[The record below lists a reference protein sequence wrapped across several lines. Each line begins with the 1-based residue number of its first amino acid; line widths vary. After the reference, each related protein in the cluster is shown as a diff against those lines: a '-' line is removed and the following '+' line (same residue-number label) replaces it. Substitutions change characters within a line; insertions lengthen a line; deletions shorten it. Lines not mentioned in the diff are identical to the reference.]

1 MATPDLSYVFTI
13 FFLTLGPVKT
23 IPAFFGLT
31 REASPQFQRKTALQ
45 AALISTALCLFIAF
59 IGKNVLAK
67 WGVSLDA
74 LKLAGGLILLL
85 SALKVVT
92 MQPQPSGGQRA
103 TADTPLAATLK
114 LAIAPLATPI
124 IITPYGVVAILFYM
138 VIAEHSMLLQ
148 SEIFGIVLFIMLLNY
163 LGMFFANQIMN
174 IVGMPVLR
182 LIGWIFAV
190 MQSALAIDIMLGAFK
205 SLGVIKSIN

>member
-31 REASPQFQRKTALQ
+31 REASPKFQRKTALQ
-45 AALISTALCLFIAF
+45 AALVSTALCLFIAF
-59 IGKNVLAK
+59 IGKNVLGK

-85 SALKVVT
+85 CALKVVT
-92 MQPQPSGGQRA
+92 MQPQPTGGKKA
-103 TADTPLAATLK
+103 TAETPLTDTIK

-124 IITPYGVVAILFYM
+124 IITPYGVVALLFYM
-138 VIAEHSMLLQ
+138 VIAERSMVLQ

-163 LGMFFANQIMN
+163 LGMFFADKIMKV
-174 IVGMPVLR
+174 VGMPVLR

-190 MQSALAIDIMLGAFK
+190 MQSALAIDIMLGAFR
-205 SLGVIKSIN
+205 SLGVVKSIN

>member
-59 IGKNVLAK
+59 IGKNVLGK

-74 LKLAGGLILLL
+74 LKLAGGLILLM

-92 MQPQPSGGQRA
+92 MQPQPTGGQRA
-103 TADTPLAATLK
+103 TVDTPLAATLK

>member
-1 MATPDLSYVFTI
+1 M
-13 FFLTLGPVKT
+13 
-23 IPAFFGLT
+23 
-31 REASPQFQRKTALQ
+31 
-45 AALISTALCLFIAF
+45 
-59 IGKNVLAK
+59 
-67 WGVSLDA
+67 DA
-74 LKLAGGLILLL
+74 LKLAGGLILLM

-92 MQPQPSGGQRA
+92 MQPQPTGGQRA
-103 TADTPLAATLK
+103 TVDTPLAATLK